1 MRIVRAIALAT
12 SCVSLASSPC
22 FAQAELTPHAQRTLT
37 AQNTLTVPKKQAPQ
51 RLSPPVQDIAP
62 PPQARSYAPPREV
75 ITVPISKAGP
85 PEAAL
90 PEAPAGDPT
99 PPAPAAQAEPVQA
112 APAQAAPAAPA
123 ESLSPPP
130 TALQSSTDVL
140 PDVIVPQPSF
150 AAPPQQSYAPV
161 VEHGSAAPQGPFAT
175 PDKLMDWVSNYR
187 KHKAPGQVPKAV
199 KAMYDFGFFGDEE
212 KQWFCIGFIAGVLGT
227 NPKDGPGMIPK
238 MFPLPDKEQAV
249 IIRAIAY
256 SGRPDWRQLL
266 EKNAKRMPLRRPL
279 IDDFLNGKR
288 PTLMELP
295 LEDGGSPGIYALWGY
310 YVATGQHQPVTRIM
324 DALKW
329 SKSKKDSGFAW
340 KKIFSG
346 WGRGGST
353 LEKVTTGGTAK
364 WTLASYAERD
374 RELIK
379 LYRAEA
385 ARQPKEV
392 AEPLQEVISAAE
404 DFEAERIRK
413 DQYGAIEDAQRAQ
426 LSADAGMSKGAT
438 AGSLAIATGCVAA
451 TALGQAQI
459 AIPCVIGGALYS
471 GATKLAH

>member
-1 MRIVRAIALAT
+1 MRFARAVALAACGLLAAST
-12 SCVSLASSPC
+12 SCLA
-22 FAQAELTPHAQRTLT
+22 QGKGTPVAPSRTLT
-37 AQNTLTVPKKQAPQ
+37 AQNTLSVPKQQAPQ
-51 RLSPPVQDIAP
+51 RLSPPSQDIVAP
-62 PPQARSYAPPREV
+62 PPQVRSFTPPREV
-75 ITVPISKAGP
+75 TTVPVSKAAP
-85 PEAAL
+85 SARVEPEAQ
-90 PEAPAGDPT
+90 PAN
-99 PPAPAAQAEPVQA
+99 A
-112 APAQAAPAAPA
+112 APAQPAAPVEQA
-123 ESLSPPP
+123 APPP
-130 TALQSSTDVL
+130 APMRASPDAL

-161 VEHGSAAPQGPFAT
+161 VEHAEPAPKGPFST

-187 KHKAPGQVPKAV
+187 KHKAPARVPQAV
-199 KAMYDFGFFGDEE
+199 KAMYNFGFFGDEE
-212 KQWFCIGFIAGVLGT
+212 KQWFCIGFIAGVLGD
-227 NPKDGPGMIPK
+227 NPKDGPGLIPK

-266 EKNAKRMPLRRPL
+266 EKNASRTPLRRPL

-295 LEDGGSPGIYALWGY
+295 LDDGGSPGIYALWGY
-310 YVATGQHQPVTRIM
+310 YVATGQHEPVTRIM
-324 DALKW
+324 EALKW

-340 KKIFSG
+340 RKIFSG
-346 WGRGGST
+346 WGRSNS

-385 ARQPKEV
+385 ARQPKEI
-392 AEPLQEVISAAE
+392 AEPLKEVISAAE

-471 GATKLAH
+471 GAAKLAH